1 MKHLMNQLRYLPLL
15 LLLSGCLLMITAS
28 CGKDEPDF
36 YDAAADVRKLLL
48 TAGFNA

>member
-1 MKHLMNQLRYLPLL
+1 MSDDKAVLHFVRLR
-15 LLLSGCLLMITAS
+15 
-28 CGKDEPDF
+28 GKDEPDF